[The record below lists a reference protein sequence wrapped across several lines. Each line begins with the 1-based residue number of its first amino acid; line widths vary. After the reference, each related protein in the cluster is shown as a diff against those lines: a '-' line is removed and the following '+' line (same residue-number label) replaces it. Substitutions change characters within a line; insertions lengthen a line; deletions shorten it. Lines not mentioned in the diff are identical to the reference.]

1 MFLIVIHHYA
11 VHGTLPCYS
20 SFNPSISASLR
31 INLFLHV
38 LGRLG
43 VVIFVMIGAYFLC
56 EKTFNFKRPVNLALN
71 TMLYSFGIYFIL
83 KYFFHYGIPKS
94 YTWKDL

>member
-56 EKTFNFKRPVNLALN
+56 ELDNPL
-71 TMLYSFGIYFIL
+71 
-83 KYFFHYGIPKS
+83 
-94 YTWKDL
+94 

>member
-1 MFLIVIHHYA
+1 MIKKRNSSIELLRILSMFLIVIHHYA

-43 VVIFVMIGAYFLC
+43 VVIFVMIGA
-56 EKTFNFKRPVNLALN
+56 NQR
-71 TMLYSFGIYFIL
+71 
-83 KYFFHYGIPKS
+83 YGRAGGRRG
-94 YTWKDL
+94 L